1 MLLERELFMLKPG
14 FLFTPN
20 PDILT
25 HKHKHKHTGLLSD
38 TSFYKHG
45 DLTQMK
51 DLLVR
56 DRKCL

>member
-25 HKHKHKHTGLLSD
+25 HKHTHTHRITLRYELLQTRRFNTD
-38 TSFYKHG
+38 EGFVGHG
-45 DLTQMK
+45 
-51 DLLVR
+51 
-56 DRKCL
+56 

>member
-25 HKHKHKHTGLLSD
+25 HKHTGLLSD

-45 DLTQMK
+45 DFTRMK
-51 DLLVR
+51 DLLVT